1 MTRRPILWAG
11 LILAT
16 VLLAGL
22 WAWKYVTLTETLKDA
37 GPSPEARNNPY
48 LAAERFLRERSV
60 KVQHSDSFTVLN
72 GLPAIDHTLLL
83 LAERDRMSPAQSQ
96 QVLDWASQGGHVVF
110 VAEQLWDENSKKSGD
125 FLLDAIG
132 VQQLLTHDLDDEEAD
147 KQDEEPTP
155 AEKWTQLTKLY
166 LENEQEPAY
175 IGFDDEFHL
184 YDAKNLAQSW
194 ANSEAATHMMQLP
207 WGNGLITVMTDAW
220 IWQNTHIG
228 EYDNAWLLWYITQ
241 DSDVTLL
248 YRADK
253 DSLVTLLT
261 RYFPETLAASALLLA
276 LWLWQAAQRLG
287 PALPSPALGR
297 RQLSEHMRASVEFIR
312 RHSGLVSL
320 ITLLQKDIQQHARR
334 RHPGFERLPVAEQ
347 WRLLGRLARLSPQE
361 ISQTMRPLA
370 SEKLSPIDFTRRVA
384 NLQRIR
390 KAL

>member
-132 VQQLLTHDLDDEEAD
+132 VQQLLTRDLDDEEAD
-147 KQDEEPTP
+147 KQDEEPAP
-155 AEKWTQLTKLY
+155 AEKWAQLTKLY

-261 RYFPETLAASALLLA
+261 RYFPETLAALALLLA

-297 RQLSEHMRASVEFIR
+297 RQLSEHMRASAEFIR

>member
-1 MTRRPILWAG
+1 MLWAG

-132 VQQLLTHDLDDEEAD
+132 VQQLLTRDLDDEEAD
-147 KQDEEPTP
+147 KQDEEPAP
-155 AEKWTQLTKLY
+155 AEKWAQLTKLY

-297 RQLSEHMRASVEFIR
+297 RQLSEHMRASAEFIR

>member
-1 MTRRPILWAG
+1 MTRRHSLWIILMVA
-11 LILAT
+11 
-16 VLLAGL
+16 VLLLTGL
-22 WAWKYVTLTETLKDA
+22 WAWKYITLTETLKDA

-48 LAAERFLRERSV
+48 LAAERFLKERSITI
-60 KVQHSDSFTVLN
+60 QHSDSFEVLN
-72 GLPAIDHTLLL
+72 GLPSIGHTLLL

-96 QVLDWASQGGHVVF
+96 QVLDWASRGGHVVF
-110 VAEQLWDENSKKSGD
+110 VAEQLWDEQSKKSGD

-132 VQQLLTHDLDDEEAD
+132 VQQLLTRDLEDEETGQ
-147 KQDEEPTP
+147 QDAEPAP
-155 AEKWTQLTKLY
+155 AEKWAPLTKLY

-184 YDAKNLAQSW
+184 YDSRNLAQSW

-207 WGNGLITVMTDAW
+207 WGNGLITVMTDPW
-220 IWQNTHIG
+220 IWQNAHIG

-253 DSLVTLLT
+253 ESLVTLMA
-261 RYFPETLAASALLLA
+261 RYFPETLAAAALLLA
-276 LWLWQAAQRLG
+276 LWLWQSAQRLG
-287 PALPSPALGR
+287 PQLPSPATGR
-297 RQLSEHMRASVEFIR
+297 RQLSEHLRASAEFIR
-312 RHSGLVSL
+312 RHTGLASL

-347 WRLLGRLARLSPQE
+347 WQLLGRLARLSAHE
-361 ISQTMRPLA
+361 ISQSMRPLT

-384 NLQRIR
+384 HLQRIR

>member
-1 MTRRPILWAG
+1 MTRRPMLWAG

-132 VQQLLTHDLDDEEAD
+132 VQQLLTRDLDDEEAD
-147 KQDEEPTP
+147 KQDEEPAP
-155 AEKWTQLTKLY
+155 AEKWAQLTKLY

-297 RQLSEHMRASVEFIR
+297 RQLSEHMRASAEFIR